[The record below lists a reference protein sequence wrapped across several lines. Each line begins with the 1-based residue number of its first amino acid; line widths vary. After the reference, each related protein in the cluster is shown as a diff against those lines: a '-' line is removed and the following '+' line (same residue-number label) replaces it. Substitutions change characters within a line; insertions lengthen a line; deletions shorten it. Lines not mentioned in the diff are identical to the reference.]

1 MELSSWLRDEVKN
14 MATVLPLVN
23 DLHSE
28 TMRDRHWTTL
38 MTTTGTTF
46 VKVADFCF
54 LCLLDLQLHH
64 CADDVSEIVDQSA
77 KEAKIEKKLV
87 ITKKIWSSAQAPPRP
102 RDSSRGP
109 TPPRSP

>member
-1 MELSSWLRDEVKN
+1 VELSSWLRDEVKN

-54 LCLLDLQLHH
+54 LSLLDLQLHH